1 MQIPG
6 YRIIRKINQGGM
18 STVYLAIQL
27 SVGREVALK
36 VMSPAL
42 NADPVFSERFQRE
55 ANIVGQ
61 LSHPNIVSIYDIGR
75 YKNLNY
81 IAMDYLPGG
90 SVHDKLASGLS
101 PKEVLRIIR
110 EIAQAL
116 DHAHEKGYIHR
127 DIKPENV
134 LFREDDSAV
143 LSDFGVAKT
152 VTSASKMTNAGTVVG
167 TPHYMSPEQ
176 ARGKPIDGRSDLY
189 SLGVVFYEM
198 LTGSVPYQADEAVA
212 IAIKHLTAPIP
223 KLPPQFSLY
232 QNLLNKLLAKD
243 ADDRYQRGRECV
255 DAIDA
260 IEGTSSGSSPRYL
273 TQTEPTAVQVLS
285 LFKALLLTSYAAVL
299 ANSKTLLT
307 FILSWRWKPKRGL
320 YRHPQTEVTE
330 IRTEANTAEDDRAT
344 IISTRVQRAAHYQA
358 VKSNK
363 IRLAM
368 RALPIIFVGLCLWS
382 ALSVA
387 IKQFDI
393 PGETWLPKSID
404 NAANYTA
411 SALEQQLTSWFGDT
425 PEDTDNESVSEQTAT
440 TDNPNQTTAAGKL
453 TDTSTSEQLQAEDAP
468 PEPPKPVAPPPPR
481 YAITVA
487 ATPDTARIRILNIPD
502 VYYPG
507 IKLLPGKYH
516 LEVSQDGYDTKTEW
530 VTLKNKAL
538 SPDFRLRKTP
548 VPGAV
553 FYNDLNKVGGKGPA
567 MVIVPAGSFLM
578 GNKADSTAT
587 PVRRV
592 KFKTP
597 FAVSQYEITFAD
609 FDKFAKATGR
619 TKPNDKRWGRGSRPV
634 INITWQEAKDYAK
647 WLRKTTGRKYRLP
660 TEAEWEYIAR
670 AKTKGN
676 FWWGN
681 SSSEGR
687 ANCRRGCKSEY
698 AGLFTS
704 KTAPVGSY
712 SANAFKIFDT
722 SGNVAEWVA
731 DCYQDH
737 YLGAPRDGS
746 AVTSKNCAAYS
757 VRGGSMKQTK
767 DDISSSKRD
776 SRAVSQ
782 RFDDVGFRVVV
793 DLY

>member
-1 MQIPG
+1 
-6 YRIIRKINQGGM
+6 M

-255 DAIDA
+255 EAIDA
-260 IEGTSSGSSPRYL
+260 LEGTSSGSSPRYL

-299 ANSKTLLT
+299 ANSKTLFT
-307 FILSWRWKPKRGL
+307 FLLSWRWKPKRGL

-363 IRLAM
+363 IRLFM
-368 RALPIIFVGLCLWS
+368 RALPIIFVALCLWS

-393 PGETWLPKSID
+393 PGETLLPESFNK
-404 NAANYTA
+404 AANYTA
-411 SALEQQLTSWFGDT
+411 SSLEQQLTSWFGDE
-425 PEDTDNESVSEQTAT
+425 PETTDTETATEQLANATDPNQPTAANALTDNTIPEQ
-440 TDNPNQTTAAGKL
+440 PQVQ
-453 TDTSTSEQLQAEDAP
+453 EAP
-468 PEPPKPVAPPPPR
+468 PEPPKPVAPPPPPR
-481 YAITVA
+481 YALTVA

-516 LEVSQDGYDTKTEW
+516 VEVSQDGYDTETEW
-530 VTLKNKAL
+530 ITLKNKGV
-538 SPDFRLRKTP
+538 SPDIRLRKTP
-548 VPGAV
+548 VPGAI
-553 FYNDLNKVGGKGPA
+553 FYNDLSKVDGKGVEGKGPA

-592 KFKTP
+592 KFKAP

-609 FDKFAKATGR
+609 FDKFAQATGR
-619 TKPNDKRWGRGSRPV
+619 TKPSDKRWGRGSRPV
-634 INITWQEAKDYAK
+634 INVTWQEARDYAK

-670 AKTKGN
+670 ANSKGN
-676 FWWGN
+676 YWWGTA
-681 SSSEGR
+681 SPEGR

-712 SANAFKIFDT
+712 TANAFKVFDT

-731 DCYQDH
+731 DCYQNH

-746 AVTSKNCAAYS
+746 AVSSKSCAAYS
-757 VRGGSMKQTK
+757 VRGGSMKQGK
-767 DDISSSKRD
+767 DDISSTKRD
-776 SRAVSQ
+776 SRAASQ

-793 DLY
+793 ELY